1 MANCH
6 PKWYIFSM
14 SGVLWG
20 LIIFG
25 KAYSNPIFIMMDVIY
40 VTKSGVMFKKDD
52 FCYKQMEKVPGG
64 EQDFEKTARGG
75 KRMEKQGCSC
85 APVNEDE
92 LYPKIEEFIARHR
105 GNKNSLIM
113 VLHKAQSLFGYL
125 PRRVQEMVAEGLD
138 VPLSEVY
145 GVASFYAFFTFRPRG
160 RHGIA
165 LCNGTACY
173 VKGSAA
179 VKVRLEQEL
188 GIKAGDTTPD
198 RRFSLDVVRCIG
210 CCALAPVM
218 TVDEDVH
225 AGVEPEK
232 VPEILEQYK

>member
-1 MANCH
+1 M
-6 PKWYIFSM
+6 PQQEPLLDRLVSYIE
-14 SGVLWG
+14 
-20 LIIFG
+20 
-25 KAYSNPIFIMMDVIY
+25 A
-40 VTKSGVMFKKDD
+40 
-52 FCYKQMEKVPGG
+52 
-64 EQDFEKTARGG
+64 
-75 KRMEKQGCSC
+75 
-85 APVNEDE
+85 
-92 LYPKIEEFIARHR
+92 HR
-105 GNKNSLIM
+105 GEPSSLIQ
-113 VLHKAQSLFGYL
+113 VLSHVQQTVGYL
-125 PRRVQEMVAEGLD
+125 PKPVLVEVADKLGLS
-138 VPLSEVY
+138 LTEVY
-145 GVASFYAFFTFRPRG
+145 GTASFYAFFTFRPRG